1 MGALVEYV
9 KKRWGVPS
17 RSIEN
22 PVTKD
27 AGAGVT
33 RILKNNPDRFEAIV
47 VNYDTKLMR
56 LAPSGDVSATRGIP
70 LDPAGGFAVINA
82 DDDGESVGYEWFVWS
97 ELGSTDNIYVLE
109 TEAS

>member
-1 MGALVEYV
+1 MGALAEYV
-9 KKRWGVPS
+9 EKRWGVKT

-27 AGAGVT
+27 AAAGKTQV
-33 RILKNNPDRFEAIV
+33 LKNNPDRFEAIV

-56 LAPSGDVSATRGIP
+56 LAPSHDVSATRGIP
-70 LDPAGGFAVINA
+70 LDPAGGFAVITA
-82 DDDGESVGYEWFVWS
+82 DDDGESVGYEWFVWT
-97 ELGSTDNIYVLE
+97 ETGGTDNIYILE

>member
-1 MGALVEYV
+1 MGALAEYV
-9 KKRWGVPS
+9 EKRWGVPS

-22 PVTKD
+22 PVIKD
-27 AGAGVT
+27 AAAGVT
-33 RILKNNPDRFEAIV
+33 LILLNNPDRFEAIV

-56 LAPSGDVSATRGIP
+56 LAPTRDVSATHGIP

-97 ELGSTDNIYVLE
+97 ELGGTDNIYVLE

>member
-1 MGALVEYV
+1 MGALAEYV
-9 KKRWGVPS
+9 QKRWGVPS

-22 PVTKD
+22 PETKD
-27 AGAGVT
+27 AAAGVT
-33 RILKNNPDRFEAIV
+33 RILLNNPDRFEAIV

-56 LAPSGDVSATRGIP
+56 LAPTRDVSATHGVP
-70 LDPAGGFAVINA
+70 LEPAGGFAVIIA

-97 ELGSTDNIYVLE
+97 ELGKADVIYVLE